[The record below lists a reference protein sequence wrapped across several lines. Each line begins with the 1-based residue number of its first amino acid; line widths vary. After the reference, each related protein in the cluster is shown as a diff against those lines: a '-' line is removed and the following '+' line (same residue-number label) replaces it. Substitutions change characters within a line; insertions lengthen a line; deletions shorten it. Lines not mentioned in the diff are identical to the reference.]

1 MGAMVNKSNETGC
14 LIRGERDLPESGGQ
28 GLTEEKTGR
37 TEPHAPQTLTWADP
51 EASKILL
58 RELLGLVN
66 YQEEY
71 EMLLADLAELEAL
84 CPSSSQS
91 LKGGAA
97 QQMQLAK

>member
-28 GLTEEKTGR
+28 WLTEETTGR
-37 TEPHAPQTLTWADP
+37 TEPHAPQLFGWADP
-51 EASKILL
+51 EGSKVLL

-66 YQEEY
+66 CQEEY

-84 CPSSSQS
+84 CPPSSQS

-97 QQMQLAK
+97 HLMQLAK